1 MSASLYQLMFS
12 FLPGPIIAGV
22 LGLVALAAIVIVMK
36 IVGLVLDAIPF
47 L

>member
-1 MSASLYQLMFS
+1 MTATLYQLMFS
-12 FLPGPIIAGV
+12 FLPAPIIAGI
-22 LGLVALAAIVIVMK
+22 LGLVALAAIIIVMK